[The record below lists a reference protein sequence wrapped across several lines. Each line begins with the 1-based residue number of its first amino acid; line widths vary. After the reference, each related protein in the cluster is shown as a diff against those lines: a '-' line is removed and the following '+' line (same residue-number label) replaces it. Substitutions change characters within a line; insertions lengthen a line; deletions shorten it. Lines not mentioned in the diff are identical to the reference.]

1 MSDKDAREEAV
12 TRKEVFVRMAN
23 AGKNPNMTVTGA
35 ALMLEQC
42 FNEFLGAESQRTP
55 PKIYKFP
62 EAPESCPECDGTS
75 FITAGGDNL
84 ICQVCFLSDK
94 NDELEERIK
103 QLESQRTQAPSETR
117 TKLLKI
123 AAKVARREYMP
134 SLENCRTISD
144 ARIEVRRMDDLHAQ
158 LAWELKTVLD
168 ALAGTQAQAAQS
180 DKLAPA
186 NALQWI
192 DAKLYALRGNVE
204 FGMTENGDVGV
215 WIRGQEK
222 CSGSGISAR
231 QAVENAL
238 KAEFVAPVAV
248 LEGKP

>member
-1 MSDKDAREEAV
+1 MSDKDAREEAEIPI
-12 TRKEVFVRMAN
+12 RRFEVDICDACVKLEGSECHTPGCRFFLFGMVEVGEYLNRLLIRPIIDGVRISEVLCEILA
-23 AGKNPNMTVTGA
+23 
-35 ALMLEQC
+35 
-42 FNEFLGAESQRTP
+42 AESQRTP

-123 AAKVARREYMP
+123 VAKVARREYMP

-168 ALAGTQAQAAQS
+168 ALAGTQAQAAQP
-180 DKLAPA
+180 K
-186 NALQWI
+186 
-192 DAKLYALRGNVE
+192 G
-204 FGMTENGDVGV
+204 
-215 WIRGQEK
+215 EK
-222 CSGSGISAR
+222 
-231 QAVENAL
+231 
-238 KAEFVAPVAV
+238 
-248 LEGKP
+248 